1 MNQSSSSVYPP
12 PFSSLLFHFKEIA
25 LIGEPTDELLSR
37 PSSYHCLLMF
47 ISGTGMVDI
56 GPEQYLFHT
65 GHGYWLA
72 PGESYQ
78 IAPLNGTVPEY
89 YKITFEVIALTS
101 EPQADM
107 ALAEHAARMP
117 SIYHGAVLPEP
128 REYIVSSSSSKLIQL
143 IEELFYSTQQTVQ
156 PHNQTSVLRQQIM
169 FQELLLLWQEDHTDI
184 DQNNTSNPALPASVE
199 GTLSYMENNYEKP
212 ITVKQLAEQA
222 NVSIWQYSQ
231 MFRKITGKKP
241 LHYLTELRLNH
252 AKRLLLDCKRPLRE
266 IARQV
271 GFSDEYYF
279 NRRFRQMT
287 GIPPG
292 KYALSV
298 SGSVR
303 VKDWTGHHIHIPRR
317 ASRIIYHGETMG
329 DLLALG
335 AKAIG
340 GSLQLSEY
348 SVYKHRLVNVAD
360 VGLPLDTRLTSA
372 LDPDLIII
380 ANSDE
385 QEYKRIASIAP
396 TVTFNSFATL
406 EERMRTL
413 GAWLGKEREAER
425 WLSTFKARNL
435 AMWQQLGTQITAGET
450 ASVFIFDHGDR
461 LFVMGMSGFS
471 SALYHPQGFQPVE
484 PIQKVLDE
492 GHGFAE
498 IDPNE
503 LPDYA
508 GDRIFMLVP
517 TAPESKRTLERMISS
532 PLWRSLPAVRQG
544 RVYFVEADR
553 WNWSD
558 AMTRQKLLT
567 ALPKLLVTST

>member
-1 MNQSSSSVYPP
+1 
-12 PFSSLLFHFKEIA
+12 
-25 LIGEPTDELLSR
+25 
-37 PSSYHCLLMF
+37 
-47 ISGTGMVDI
+47 MVNI
-56 GPEQYLFHT
+56 GPEQYVFHP
-65 GHGYWLA
+65 GHGYWLT
-72 PGESYQ
+72 PGESYH
-78 IAPLNGTVPEY
+78 IAPLAGIVPEY
-89 YKITFEVIALTS
+89 YKIEFKVIAMPL
-101 EPQADM
+101 EPQSDVS
-107 ALAEHAARMP
+107 LIEDKPSMP
-117 SIYHGAVLPEP
+117 TIYLGPVLPKP
-128 REYIVSSSSSKLIQL
+128 REFIASSSSKIIQL
-143 IEELFYSTQQTVQ
+143 AEDLFYSAQIRMQ
-156 PHNQTSVLRQQIM
+156 PHNPTSAMRQQIM
-169 FQELLLLWQEDHTDI
+169 FQELLLLWQEAHVHSKRDDDT
-184 DQNNTSNPALPASVE
+184 NPTLPVSVE
-199 GTLSYMENNYEKP
+199 STLTYMENHYKKP

-231 MFRKITGKKP
+231 LFRKITGKKP

-252 AKRLLLDCKRPLRE
+252 AKRLLLECKRPLRE

-287 GIPPG
+287 GVPPG
-292 KYALSV
+292 QYALSAP
-298 SGSVR
+298 GSVC
-303 VKDWTGHHIHIPRR
+303 VKDWTGHHIHIPRQ
-317 ASRIIYHGETMG
+317 ANRIVYHGETMG

-348 SVYKHRLVNVAD
+348 SVYKHRLGNVTD
-360 VGLPLDTRLTSA
+360 VGLPLDTHLTSA

-385 QEYKRIASIAP
+385 QEYERIASIAP

-406 EERMRTL
+406 EERLRTL

-425 WLSTFKARNL
+425 WLSAFAARNL
-435 AMWQQLGTQITAGET
+435 AMWQQLSSHITAGET
-450 ASVFIFDHGDR
+450 ASVFIFDHGNR

-492 GHGFAE
+492 GLGFAE
-498 IDPNE
+498 IDPSE

-517 TAPESKRTLERMISS
+517 TAPDSKHTLESMLNS
-532 PLWRSLPAVRQG
+532 PLWHSLPAVRQG

-567 ALPKLLVTST
+567 ALPKLLVH

>member
-1 MNQSSSSVYPP
+1 MNLFSSSSSPP
-12 PFSSLLFHFKEIA
+12 PSNSLLFHFKWIE
-25 LIGEPTDELLSR
+25 LVGEPVA
-37 PSSYHCLLMF
+37 PSCPVPAHCLLMF
-47 ISGTGMVDI
+47 IGGTGMVDM
-56 GPEQYLFHT
+56 GQEQYLFHT
-65 GHGYWLA
+65 GHGYWLT
-72 PGESYQ
+72 PGESYR
-78 IAPLNGTVPEY
+78 IAPIDGTVSEY
-89 YKITFEVIALTS
+89 YRITFEVIAMPS
-101 EPQADM
+101 EPPSDA
-107 ALAEHAARMP
+107 ALGEHTTGIP
-117 SIYHGAVLPEP
+117 SIYNGPVLPRP
-128 REYIVSSSSSKLIQL
+128 REHIVSSSFKLIQL
-143 IEELFYSTQQTVQ
+143 TEQLFHSAQQPMHQ
-156 PHNQTSVLRQQIM
+156 HNPMSALQQQIM
-169 FQELLLLWQEDHTDI
+169 FQELLLLWQESHE
-184 DQNNTSNPALPASVE
+184 QARNRASSNSALPASVE
-199 GTLSYMENNYEKP
+199 GTITFMENHYEKP

-231 MFRKITGKKP
+231 MFRKMTGKKP

-252 AKRLLLDCKRPLRE
+252 AKRLLLECKRPLRE

-292 KYALSV
+292 QYALNISCSV
-298 SGSVR
+298 G

-317 ASRIIYHGETMG
+317 PSRIIYHGETMG

-335 AKAIG
+335 AKAVG
-340 GSLQLSEY
+340 GSLRLSKY
-348 SVYKHRLVNVAD
+348 SVYKHRLGSVAD
-360 VGLPLDTRLTSA
+360 IGLPLDTRLTSA
-372 LDPDLIII
+372 LEPDLIIL

-385 QEYKRIASIAP
+385 QEYERIANIAP

-406 EERMRTL
+406 EERLCTL
-413 GAWLGKEREAER
+413 GVWLGKEREAER
-425 WLSTFKARNL
+425 WLSTFAARNL
-435 AMWQQLGTQITAGET
+435 AMWQQLGTVITAGET
-450 ASVFIFDHGDR
+450 ASAFIFDHGHR

-492 GHGFAE
+492 GHGFVE
-498 IDPNE
+498 IEPNE

-517 TAPESKRTLERMISS
+517 TAPDSRRTLERMINSS
-532 PLWRSLPAVRQG
+532 LWRSLPAVRQG
-544 RVYFVEADR
+544 RVYFVDADR

-567 ALPKLLVTST
+567 TLPKLLGASL